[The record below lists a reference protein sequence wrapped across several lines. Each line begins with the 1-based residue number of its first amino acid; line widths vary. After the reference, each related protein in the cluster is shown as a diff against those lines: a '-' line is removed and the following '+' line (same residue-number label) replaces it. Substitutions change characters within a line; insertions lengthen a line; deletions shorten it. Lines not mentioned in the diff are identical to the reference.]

1 MTRMNRRQFFA
12 TAGAA
17 AAAGLA
23 QPARPNFLFLMA
35 DQFRADAM
43 GAAGNKFVDT
53 PNLDALA
60 RGGVRFANAYCPQA
74 LCTPSRSS
82 LLTGVYP
89 HTSGLTGNLY
99 NEQNAFKMPQFKLT
113 RNWPTILR
121 EAGYYTG
128 YIGKLHLAEGDP
140 GIFDYYA
147 GYNSLVS
154 HWMGEENKSDY
165 RADFETRRAIEFLE
179 KHGSKP
185 FMLFLSFYPPHNA
198 SPPKGQPLSSHYY
211 NPPKKYLDKYSGK
224 GIDTPGYWG
233 AVEAVDHDFGLLLAK
248 LKQLGLEQNTFVSFT
263 ADHGETFGRRLGS
276 VNKTVSYEES
286 AKVPCLMRWPAGMPG
301 GLVYEGG
308 MTTLDL
314 MPTMLAAAG
323 LPIPQRV
330 QGLSR
335 LEEIRHKELGWKAP
349 VFIENIT
356 QLKVGDAFAVE
367 RAVRTKD
374 WKLILRDHPNDE
386 LYDIAHDP
394 DEKTDLMSRPE
405 QKARIR
411 ELAQLIASWGEKTGD
426 PVAVQLA
433 KRYT

>member
-1 MTRMNRRQFFA
+1 MNRRQFFA

-35 DQFRADAM
+35 DQFRADAL
-43 GAAGNKFVDT
+43 GVSGNKFIDT
-53 PNLDALA
+53 PSLDALA

-82 LLTGVYP
+82 LMTGVYP
-89 HTSGLTGNLY
+89 HTSGLNHNLY
-99 NEQNAFKMPQFKLT
+99 NEQNAFKMPEFKLT
-113 RNWPTILR
+113 PNWPTILR

-140 GIFDYYA
+140 GLFDFYS
-147 GYNSLVS
+147 GYNSLKS
-154 HWMGEENKSDY
+154 HWMGEENKSEY
-165 RADFETRRAIEFLE
+165 RSDFETRQAMEFLE

-198 SPPKGQPLSSHYY
+198 APPPNAPPTPTGSYY
-211 NPPKKYLDKYSGK
+211 NPPRKYEEKYRAK

-263 ADHGETFGRRLGS
+263 ADHGETFARRLGS
-276 VNKTVSYEES
+276 VNKTVSYDDS
-286 AKVPCLMRWPAGMPG
+286 AKVPLLMRWPAGMPG

-314 MPTMLAAAG
+314 MPTMLEAAG
-323 LPIPQRV
+323 LPIPKRV

-335 LEEIRHKELGWKAP
+335 LAEIRGKDLGWKAP

-356 QLKVGDAFAVE
+356 QLKVGDKFAVE

-374 WKLILRDHPNDE
+374 WKLILRDHPKDE

-394 DEKTDLMSRPE
+394 EEKTDLMSRPD

-411 ELAQLIASWGEKTGD
+411 ELSQLIAGWGEKTGD
-426 PVAVQLA
+426 PVAVQFA
-433 KRYT
+433 KRYA